1 MGEHEGKYSRR
12 MSFGNVPHRTLHLL
26 PLIRAQ
32 KEWPRQRDVQ
42 LFTHSPVPRVP
53 HRVRTTPK
61 RMRLRLHRH
70 NDATAYPRRVQ
81 VPSVFRNAHGAR
93 DDASE
98 RGTAQCD
105 RHVDVCGP
113 LALDV
118 GGCACAA
125 LVLGWVVWW
134 DGGREVCC
142 ECGELALALRLWASR
157 RWWSGLWLWGR

>member
-1 MGEHEGKYSRR
+1 
-12 MSFGNVPHRTLHLL
+12 MSFGNVPHCTLHLL
-26 PLIRAQ
+26 PLIRTQ
-32 KEWPRQRDVQ
+32 KERSRQRDVQ
-42 LFTHSPVPRVP
+42 FFTHSPVPRVSP
-53 HRVRTTPK
+53 RVRTAPK
-61 RMRLRLHRH
+61 RMRMRMHRDS
-70 NDATAYPRRVQ
+70 DATACPRRVQ
-81 VPSVFRNAHGAR
+81 LPSVFRNARCAR

-98 RGTAQCD
+98 RGTAQRN

-134 DGGREVCC
+134 DGRREVCC

-157 RWWSGLWLWGR
+157 RWWWRLWQLGLCGR